1 METTF
6 KIWTRSSASV
16 LITELTIVSSI
27 VYVLNK
33 FLLNG
38 KLELL
43 YWLYF
48 HTNLP
53 GFKLTAKNFVGI
65 SGICSSTF
73 ILTYLHDTCSIHRR
87 MSICIYMC
95 VYTCVICVTHI
106 SIHTHTHI
114 YNSMCMHMCAWCTL
128 KNEKRNMVLK
138 YLELTHKL
146 LGFN

>member
-53 GFKLTAKNFVGI
+53 GFKLTANDFVGI
-65 SGICSSTF
+65 SGIYSSTF
-73 ILTYLHDTCSIHRR
+73 ILTYLYDTRSIHRHL
-87 MSICIYMC
+87 SICIYMC

-106 SIHTHTHI
+106 SMHTHTHTHI
-114 YNSMCMHMCAWCTL
+114 RVCACICVLGAPW
-128 KNEKRNMVLK
+128 KMKRGIWSLN
-138 YLELTHKL
+138 T
-146 LGFN
+146 

>member
-6 KIWTRSSASV
+6 KIWTRSSTSV
-16 LITELTIVSSI
+16 LITELTIVSSTA
-27 VYVLNK
+27 YVLNK
-33 FLLNG
+33 FLLNR

-53 GFKLTAKNFVGI
+53 GFKLTAQDFVGI
-65 SGICSSTF
+65 SGICSSTIYTY
-73 ILTYLHDTCSIHRR
+73 ILVWCMQYTQTYKYVHI
-87 MSICIYMC
+87 C
-95 VYTCVICVTHI
+95 VYILVWYVWHI
-106 SIHTHTHI
+106 QVYTHT
-114 YNSMCMHMCAWCTL
+114 YKSMCIHMCAWCTL
-128 KNEKRNMVLK
+128 KNEKRNLVLK